1 MTDAPDTE
9 PGRPSTVLLVESQPE
24 VRARVSEALREAG
37 MEVTEAARIG
47 DVERWPEGGTV
58 VTDMER
64 FTAWWRHVGA
74 EHIIVLAGTAR
85 EGEHACSSGA
95 TAWVPRNGAPEV
107 LVRMI
112 AALGRR
118 H

>member
-9 PGRPSTVLLVESQPE
+9 AGRSPTVLLVESQPD
-24 VRARVSEALREAG
+24 VRARFSEALREAG
-37 MEVTEAARIG
+37 IEVTEAARVG

-74 EHIIVLAGTAR
+74 AHVIVLAGTAR
-85 EGEHACSSGA
+85 EGEHACSAGA
-95 TAWVPRNGAPEV
+95 TAWVPRHGAADV
-107 LVRMI
+107 LVRTI
-112 AALGRR
+112 TALGRR